1 MSKHKKKKS
10 ISKNG
15 EVFISPIALLIGIVC
30 VIVFSIFVII
40 SIVQKS
46 YGIAIGFGIF
56 VLLGLIL
63 IIAFI
68 NCRIYYE
75 PNQFTY
81 KNFFGVKRIYKYNEI
96 TGIKYGTS
104 DTIIYVGKK
113 KILVDSM
120 ADSND
125 FLRLVNSKTRN
136 NKNFNQVK
144 EKLFNDNV
152 YNPEEFIFGFSIVP
166 IFAIALMLIIN
177 ISYKPIQLED
187 LNYITTQITDYK
199 PFIDEDGN
207 NSILLSTNGYPKD
220 IIIYSYEE
228 LIKKFSQFESAVSSG
243 VEFNIYFD
251 KSVEDFES
259 SGTGVDILSDINGN
273 IYISLDS
280 TNARDKENLTTVNIM
295 MSILLVFSI
304 IFMLIAFYVISHADR
319 FPMAIRWFVK
329 EDYIKHKNF

>member
-15 EVFISPIALLIGIVC
+15 EVSISPIALLIGIVC
-30 VIVFSIFVII
+30 VIVSSIFVII
-40 SIVQKS
+40 AIVQKS

-120 ADSND
+120 ADSKD

-152 YNPEEFIFGFSIVP
+152 HNPWEFIFGFSIVP
-166 IFAIALMLIIN
+166 IFAIVLMLIIN
-177 ISYKPIQLED
+177 ISYKPTKLED

-199 PFIDEDGN
+199 EVIDEDGDTN
-207 NSILLSTNGYPKD
+207 LSLSISGYSTNVT
-220 IIIYSYEE
+220 IYSYYK
-228 LIKKFSQFESAVSSG
+228 LIENFSQFESAVSSG

-259 SGTGVDILSDINGN
+259 SGTGVDILSDIDGN

-319 FPMAIRWFVK
+319 FPRAIRWLVK
-329 EDYIKHKNF
+329 EDYIKNKNF

>member
-30 VIVFSIFVII
+30 VIVSSIFVII

-120 ADSND
+120 ADSKD

-136 NKNFNQVK
+136 NKNFNSVK

-152 YNPEEFIFGFSIVP
+152 HNPWEFIFGYSIAP

-177 ISYKPIQLED
+177 ISYKPIKLED

-199 PFIDEDGN
+199 EVIDEDGDTN
-207 NSILLSTNGYPKD
+207 LSLSISGYSTNVT
-220 IIIYSYEE
+220 IYSYDK
-228 LIKKFSQFESAVSSG
+228 LIENFSQFESAVSSG

-319 FPMAIRWFVK
+319 FPRAIRWLVK
-329 EDYIKHKNF
+329 EDYIKNKNF